1 MIDRRALALVALAAG
16 CHDRRPGQASP
27 PTPPAT
33 PTAVPDEC
41 VAIPYQHQL
50 DVAEAS
56 GAAWLA
62 GPQRLLVVSDSGHD
76 GAYVEVD
83 AAGVV
88 QARGRLPL
96 GTSGDDVEGLALD
109 GDRVWGLTSSG
120 QLLAWQRG
128 DQGYTLVDGGP
139 LDATCAATTVN
150 CGANY
155 EGLCLAPKPLADGC
169 DGYAASKEHGTLV
182 CLRRDGR
189 GWTMARDRAYPVS
202 DKGKLADCAI
212 AADGTV
218 WTGDNGFGLG
228 AVRQW
233 TIGADGP
240 TLVGQ
245 ARLGLGFPEV
255 LAFGPDHTLYRFSDL
270 GGSPSLA
277 VAFRCPDRLPKA
289 GPADGAE

>member
-1 MIDRRALALVALAAG
+1 MIRGDALALALAALTVG
-16 CHDRRPGQASP
+16 CRDRRPAGAAP
-27 PTPPAT
+27 PPPPA
-33 PTAVPDEC
+33 ADAGEC

-62 GPQRLLVVSDSGHD
+62 GPGRLLVVSDSGHD

-83 AAGVV
+83 AAGEV

-128 DQGYTLVDGGP
+128 ADGYALVDGGP
-139 LDATCAATTVN
+139 LDATCGPTTVN

-155 EGLCLAPKPLADGC
+155 EGLCLSPTPLADGC
-169 DGYAASKEHGTLV
+169 DGYAAAKATGALV
-182 CLRRDGR
+182 CLHRDGR
-189 GWTMARDRAYPVS
+189 GWKLAAARAYPVTG
-202 DKGKLADCAI
+202 KGKLADCAI

-233 TIGADGP
+233 GIGADGP
-240 TLVGQ
+240 TLLGED
-245 ARLGLGFPEV
+245 RLGLGFPEV

-270 GGSPSLA
+270 GGAPSLA
-277 VAFRCPDRLPKA
+277 TAFRCPDRLPKA

>member
-16 CHDRRPGQASP
+16 CHDRRPSGASP
-27 PTPPAT
+27 PPPPVVDAGEC
-33 PTAVPDEC
+33 TAID
-41 VAIPYQHQL
+41 YQHQL

-128 DQGYTLVDGGP
+128 AQGYTLVDGGP

-155 EGLCLAPKPLADGC
+155 EGLCLAPKPLTDGC

-189 GWTMARDRAYPVS
+189 GWAMARDRAYPVS

-233 TIGADGP
+233 VLGADGP

>member
-1 MIDRRALALVALAAG
+1 LIAPRVRALALPWVSRSAPG
-16 CHDRRPGQASP
+16 RPAPPPPP
-27 PTPPAT
+27 PTPARRRI
-33 PTAVPDEC
+33 PTSTSPTC
-41 VAIPYQHQL
+41 
-50 DVAEAS
+50 AEVS
-56 GAAWLA
+56 GAARPRALA
-62 GPQRLLVVSDSGHD
+62 GGAPD
-76 GAYVEVD
+76 GAYVDD

-128 DQGYTLVDGGP
+128 DQGYTLVDGGA
-139 LDATCAATTVN
+139 LDAICGPTTVN

-155 EGLCLAPKPLADGC
+155 EGLCLAPTPLADGC
-169 DGYAASKEHGTLV
+169 DGYAASKANGTLV

-189 GWTMARDRAYPVS
+189 GWALAGDRAYPVS
-202 DKGKLADCAI
+202 DQGKLADCAI

-233 TIGADGP
+233 AIGADGP

-245 ARLGLGFPEV
+245 ARLGMGFPEV

-270 GGSPSLA
+270 GGAPSLA
-277 VAFRCPDRLPKA
+277 VAFRCPARLPKA

>member
-16 CHDRRPGQASP
+16 CHDRRPSRASP
-27 PTPPAT
+27 PPPPPVVDA
-33 PTAVPDEC
+33 AEC
-41 VAIPYQHQL
+41 VAIPYQHEL

-62 GPQRLLVVSDSGHD
+62 GPGRLLVASDSGHD

-128 DQGYTLVDGGP
+128 DQGYTLVDGGA
-139 LDATCAATTVN
+139 LDAICGPTTVN

-155 EGLCLAPKPLADGC
+155 EGLCLAPTPLADGC
-169 DGYAASKEHGTLV
+169 DGYAASKANGTLV

-189 GWTMARDRAYPVS
+189 GWALAGDRAYPVS
-202 DKGKLADCAI
+202 DQGKLADCAI

-233 TIGADGP
+233 AIGADGP

-245 ARLGLGFPEV
+245 ARLGMGFPEV

-277 VAFRCPDRLPKA
+277 VAFRCPARLPKA